1 MDKNEQKKLVIAM
14 LMELKA
20 SRKMLEFSFKNNFDK
35 LPEKTINALLDEKNR
50 IEKQIEAYEKLL
62 KELEK

>member
-1 MDKNEQKKLVIAM
+1 MDNEQKQLIVGK

-20 SRKMLEFSFKNNFDK
+20 KRKMLEFTFQNNSDK
-35 LPEKTINALLDEKNR
+35 LLEKTMNALLDEKNR
-50 IEKQIEAYEKLL
+50 NQKLIEAYEKLL